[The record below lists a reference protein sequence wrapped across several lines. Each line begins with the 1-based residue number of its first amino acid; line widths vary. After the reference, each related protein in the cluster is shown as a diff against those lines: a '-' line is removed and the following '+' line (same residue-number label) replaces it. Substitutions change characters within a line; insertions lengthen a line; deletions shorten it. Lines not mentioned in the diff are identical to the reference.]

1 MHVSKHLVHCHIIRQ
16 DPAYP
21 REVAE
26 HLEQVPRQKV
36 PWERT
41 EEHEKEQSLSADTP
55 MITDTGVRLRMQSI
69 E

>member
-1 MHVSKHLVHCHIIRQ
+1 MHVSKHLVHWHIIGH

-26 HLEQVPRQKV
+26 RLEQVPRQKV
-36 PWERT
+36 PRERT
-41 EEHEKEQSLSADTP
+41 EEREKEESLSADTP
-55 MITDTGVRLRMQSI
+55 TITDTGVRLRVQSI